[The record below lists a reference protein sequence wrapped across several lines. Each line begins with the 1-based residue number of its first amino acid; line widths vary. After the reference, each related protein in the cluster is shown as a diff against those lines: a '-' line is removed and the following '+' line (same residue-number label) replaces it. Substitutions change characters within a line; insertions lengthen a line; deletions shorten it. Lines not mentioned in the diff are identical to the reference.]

1 MMFVT
6 GPLFSGKR
14 TFVKNLFGWTEEEL
28 RRNAVLDAQLLA
40 ASEESPERLAE
51 RLADVPVVI
60 AAETGCGVVPSD
72 PEQRKAREKAGRLAC
87 LLAERADTVVRLCCG
102 IPEVL
107 KGELP

>member
-14 TFVKNLFGWTEEEL
+14 TFVKNRFDWTEEEL
-28 RRNAVLDAQLLA
+28 RRNAVLDAQELA
-40 ASEESPERLAE
+40 ASEEELTSLADRLAE
-51 RLADVPVVI
+51 AAVVVSV
-60 AAETGCGVVPSD
+60 EVGGGVVPAD
-72 PEQRKAREKAGRLAC
+72 PAQRAERERAGRLAC

-102 IPEVL
+102 LPEVL